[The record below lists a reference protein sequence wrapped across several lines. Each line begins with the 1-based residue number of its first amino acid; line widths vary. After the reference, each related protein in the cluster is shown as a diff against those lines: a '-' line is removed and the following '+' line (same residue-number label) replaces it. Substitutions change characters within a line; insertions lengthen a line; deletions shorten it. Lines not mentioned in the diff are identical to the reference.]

1 MVPATDNTEVLPD
14 NGFLLKKIEESL
26 KKRADE
32 NLRELG
38 LTVAQ
43 SHVLRVLDRQ
53 EDGTCT
59 LKELERFFCVSQP
72 TIAGTVSRLE
82 KKGYVEAL
90 ADESDRRVKVVR
102 LTELGRNQNRL
113 SRERVQE
120 TERQML
126 TGMTGEEQRE
136 LNRLLQIVYKNIR

>member
-1 MVPATDNTEVLPD
+1 MVPAADNAEVLPD

-26 KKRADE
+26 KKRADQS
-32 NLRELG
+32 LREAD
-38 LTVAQ
+38 LTMAQ
-43 SHVLRVLDRQ
+43 SHVLRVLGCQ
-53 EDGTCT
+53 EGETCT
-59 LKELERFFCVSQP
+59 LKELERFFCVAQP

-102 LTELGRNQNRL
+102 LTELGRKQNRL
-113 SRERVQE
+113 SWEKIQE

-126 TGMTGEEQRE
+126 RGMTEEEQRE
-136 LNRLLQIVYKNIR
+136 LKRLLQMVYENIR

>member
-1 MVPATDNTEVLPD
+1 MIPTTENAEVLPD

-32 NLRELG
+32 NLRELD
-38 LTVAQ
+38 LTVTQ
-43 SHVLRVLDRQ
+43 SHILRVLDCQ
-53 EDGTCT
+53 EKGTCT
-59 LKELERFFCVSQP
+59 LKDLERFFCVAQP

-102 LTELGRNQNRL
+102 LTELGRKQNRL
-113 SRERVQE
+113 SREKVQE

-126 TGMTGEEQRE
+126 TGMTEEEQRE
-136 LNRLLQIVYKNIR
+136 LKRLLQTVYENIR